1 MPLSEVALFRQ
12 SNLIRQVV
20 SVAHRDGR
28 DGKFTLKVRVELVNG
43 WSMDFWE
50 RVVPPSRRY
59 SFHVFEENQPI
70 VRLDNAPHYR
80 HLSTFPHH
88 KHVGEGVEDSEEMD
102 VSKVLIEL
110 EGMM

>member
-1 MPLSEVALFRQ
+1 M
-12 SNLIRQVV
+12 
-20 SVAHRDGR
+20 D
-28 DGKFTLKVRVELVNG
+28 LVNG
-43 WSMDFWE
+43 WRMDYWE
-50 RVVPPSRRY
+50 HITPRRRRY
-59 SFHVFEENQPI
+59 SFQVLQGNQAI
-70 VRLDNAPHYR
+70 VRWDNAPHYR